1 MFCICTGSLIC
12 LWSDAGLGLVWW
24 LVPSTVGVVFVW
36 VIVCV
41 VYVGLIVACLR
52 LFGCLLFIRALCG
65 MIRCSGA
72 WYWFV
77 GFVML

>member
-1 MFCICTGSLIC
+1 M
-12 LWSDAGLGLVWW
+12 
-24 LVPSTVGVVFVW
+24 PSTVGVGFVW

-41 VYVGLIVACLR
+41 VYVGLIVDCLR

-65 MIRCSGA
+65 MIRCSGV
-72 WYWFV
+72 WNWFV